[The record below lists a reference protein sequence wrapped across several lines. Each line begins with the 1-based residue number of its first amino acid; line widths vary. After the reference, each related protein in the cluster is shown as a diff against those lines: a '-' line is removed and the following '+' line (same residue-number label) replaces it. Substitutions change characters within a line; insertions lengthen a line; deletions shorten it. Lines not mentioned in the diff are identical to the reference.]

1 MALRCL
7 SLLHPAR
14 VVPLVRH
21 LSVTPVMGRG
31 FKQGRGTGD
40 SGKSSLFNNERRW
53 KDDDTF
59 MAIGNTDE
67 LSSLLGVC
75 RELAVQDNIP
85 DLVEVLTR
93 LQCCLQDI
101 GAHLATPPQTSEKK
115 KCEYFYRRKK
125 RKCWEND
132 YEILAMTFVD
142 TAMVE
147 WIHAE
152 IDRFGDQLPP
162 IRQFILSGGGALSA
176 HLQFARAVCRR
187 AERSVVPL
195 VRAEE
200 ADPQAMKFLNRMSD
214 LLFVLGRYACMKNG
228 NEELTY
234 LRPDT
239 FVNQKWERK
248 KL

>member
-1 MALRCL
+1 
-7 SLLHPAR
+7 
-14 VVPLVRH
+14 
-21 LSVTPVMGRG
+21 
-31 FKQGRGTGD
+31 RGTGD

-53 KDDDTF
+53 KDDDAF
-59 MAIGNTDE
+59 QALGNTDE

-75 RELAVQDNIP
+75 RELAVLDDIP
-85 DLVEVLTR
+85 ELVEVLTR

-101 GAHLATPPQTSEKK
+101 GAHLATPSQATKSE
-115 KCEYFYRRKK
+115 RKK
-125 RKCWEND
+125 E
-132 YEILAMTFVD
+132 MTHIDTHMVD
-142 TAMVE
+142 

-162 IRQFILSGGGALSA
+162 IKQFILSGGGPTSA

-195 VRAEE
+195 VRDEE
-200 ADPQAMKFLNRMSD
+200 ADPQAMKCSD
-214 LLFVLGRYACMKNG
+214 LLFVLGRYACMKTKHD
-228 NEELTY
+228 ELTY

-239 FVNQKWERK
+239 FINQKWERK